1 MTIIMETRAC
11 GGALGLRCF
20 IMVLIVATLFIVNDA
35 QKSDIY
41 NEDHEDTKNYLSDGL
56 PFDEFYVLKEGETL
70 DSVLKRLYGEDLV

>member
-35 QKSDIY
+35 HQSDIF
-41 NEDHEDTKNYLSDGL
+41 NEDYEETKNYLSDGL
-56 PFDEFYVLKEGETL
+56 PSDEFYILKEGETL
-70 DSVLKRLYGEDLV
+70 YSVMKRLYGENLI

>member
-1 MTIIMETRAC
+1 METRAC

-41 NEDHEDTKNYLSDGL
+41 NEDHEEPKNYLSDGL